1 MEDTDL
7 QALMA
12 RLELLIDRVEQLKR
26 QNGLLLAQE
35 KTWREERAHLIE
47 KNEIARRKVESMEGP
62 GARLMSSSNS
72 VTVQIL
78 DKEYSII
85 CPQEERSNLVS
96 AARYLD
102 GKMREIRSS
111 GKVIGADRIAVMA
124 ALNIT
129 HDLLHKQERP
139 DVQASGS
146 TREQVRDLL
155 ERVDLALSNDS
166 DTSKG

>member
-1 MEDTDL
+1 MS
-7 QALMA
+7 
-12 RLELLIDRVEQLKR
+12 
-26 QNGLLLAQE
+26 NG
-35 KTWREERAHLIE
+35 
-47 KNEIARRKVESMEGP
+47 
-62 GARLMSSSNS
+62 NS
-72 VTVQIL
+72 ITVQIL

-85 CPQEERSNLVS
+85 CPQEERTNLVS

-129 HDLLHKQERP
+129 HDLLHKQELP
-139 DVQASGS
+139 EANQASGS

-155 ERVDLALSNDS
+155 DRVDLVLATDEP
-166 DTSKG
+166 KAQG

>member
-1 MEDTDL
+1 
-7 QALMA
+7 
-12 RLELLIDRVEQLKR
+12 
-26 QNGLLLAQE
+26 
-35 KTWREERAHLIE
+35 
-47 KNEIARRKVESMEGP
+47 
-62 GARLMSSSNS
+62 MSSPNN

-85 CPQEERSNLVS
+85 CPPEERSNLIS

-129 HDLLHKQERP
+129 HELLHKQQQLTSEAAAQRH
-139 DVQASGS
+139 
-146 TREQVRDLL
+146 QVRDLL
-155 ERVDLALSNDS
+155 ERVDQALADDADTKSN
-166 DTSKG
+166 

>member
-1 MEDTDL
+1 
-7 QALMA
+7 
-12 RLELLIDRVEQLKR
+12 
-26 QNGLLLAQE
+26 
-35 KTWREERAHLIE
+35 
-47 KNEIARRKVESMEGP
+47 
-62 GARLMSSSNS
+62 MSSSNS

-85 CPQEERSNLVS
+85 CPPEERNNLVG

-129 HDLLHKQERP
+129 HELLHRQERP
-139 DVQASGS
+139 DVASGGT

-155 ERVDLALSNDS
+155 ERVDEALSD
-166 DTSKG
+166 DTVSKNN

>member
-1 MEDTDL
+1 
-7 QALMA
+7 
-12 RLELLIDRVEQLKR
+12 
-26 QNGLLLAQE
+26 
-35 KTWREERAHLIE
+35 
-47 KNEIARRKVESMEGP
+47 
-62 GARLMSSSNS
+62 MSSSNS

-78 DKEYSII
+78 DKEYSVS
-85 CPQEERSNLVS
+85 CSQEERSHLLA

-102 GKMREIRSS
+102 DKMRKIRSS

-129 HDLLHKQERP
+129 HDLLHSQERP

-155 ERVDLALSNDS
+155 DRVDQALSNDP
-166 DTSKG
+166 DVSKG

>member
-1 MEDTDL
+1 M
-7 QALMA
+7 
-12 RLELLIDRVEQLKR
+12 
-26 QNGLLLAQE
+26 
-35 KTWREERAHLIE
+35 
-47 KNEIARRKVESMEGP
+47 
-62 GARLMSSSNS
+62 
-72 VTVQIL
+72 
-78 DKEYSII
+78 
-85 CPQEERSNLVS
+85 S

-129 HDLLHKQERP
+129 HDLLHKEERP

-155 ERVDLALSNDS
+155 DRVDLVLADRSGRHQGLIHETAWGILAPLPGVLAS
-166 DTSKG
+166 

>member
-1 MEDTDL
+1 MS
-7 QALMA
+7 
-12 RLELLIDRVEQLKR
+12 
-26 QNGLLLAQE
+26 NG
-35 KTWREERAHLIE
+35 
-47 KNEIARRKVESMEGP
+47 
-62 GARLMSSSNS
+62 NS
-72 VTVQIL
+72 ITVQIL

-85 CPQEERSNLVS
+85 CPQEERTNLVS

-129 HDLLHKQERP
+129 HDLLHKQELP
-139 DVQASGS
+139 EVSQASGS

-155 ERVDLALSNDS
+155 DRVDLVLATDEP
-166 DTSKG
+166 KAQG

>member
-1 MEDTDL
+1 
-7 QALMA
+7 
-12 RLELLIDRVEQLKR
+12 
-26 QNGLLLAQE
+26 
-35 KTWREERAHLIE
+35 
-47 KNEIARRKVESMEGP
+47 
-62 GARLMSSSNS
+62 MSSSNS

-85 CPQEERSNLVS
+85 CPPEERSNLVS

-129 HDLLHKQERP
+129 HDLLHKQDRP
-139 DVQASGS
+139 EVAAGGA

-155 ERVDLALSNDS
+155 ERVDQALADDHDSN
-166 DTSKG
+166 KG

>member
-1 MEDTDL
+1 
-7 QALMA
+7 
-12 RLELLIDRVEQLKR
+12 
-26 QNGLLLAQE
+26 
-35 KTWREERAHLIE
+35 
-47 KNEIARRKVESMEGP
+47 
-62 GARLMSSSNS
+62 MSSSNS

-85 CPQEERSNLVS
+85 CPPEERNNLVG

-129 HDLLHKQERP
+129 HELLHRQEAP
-139 DVQASGS
+139 ATAASGT

-155 ERVDLALSNDS
+155 ERVDSALADDPGTKNS
-166 DTSKG
+166 

>member
-1 MEDTDL
+1 
-7 QALMA
+7 
-12 RLELLIDRVEQLKR
+12 
-26 QNGLLLAQE
+26 
-35 KTWREERAHLIE
+35 
-47 KNEIARRKVESMEGP
+47 
-62 GARLMSSSNS
+62 MSSSNS

-85 CPQEERSNLVS
+85 CPPEERNNLVS

-129 HDLLHKQERP
+129 HELLHRQERP
-139 DVQASGS
+139 EVASGGT

-155 ERVDLALSNDS
+155 DRVDQALADEA
-166 DTSKG
+166 DTKIG

>member
-1 MEDTDL
+1 
-7 QALMA
+7 
-12 RLELLIDRVEQLKR
+12 
-26 QNGLLLAQE
+26 
-35 KTWREERAHLIE
+35 
-47 KNEIARRKVESMEGP
+47 
-62 GARLMSSSNS
+62 MSSSNS

-85 CPQEERSNLVS
+85 CPQEERSNLVG

-129 HDLLHKQERP
+129 HDLLHRQESP
-139 DVQASGS
+139 AAPNGS

-155 ERVDLALSNDS
+155 DRVDLVLANDG
-166 DTSKG
+166 DTPKG

>member
-1 MEDTDL
+1 
-7 QALMA
+7 
-12 RLELLIDRVEQLKR
+12 
-26 QNGLLLAQE
+26 
-35 KTWREERAHLIE
+35 
-47 KNEIARRKVESMEGP
+47 
-62 GARLMSSSNS
+62 MSSSNS

-85 CPQEERSNLVS
+85 CPPEERNNLVS

-102 GKMREIRSS
+102 SKMREIRSS

-129 HDLLHKQERP
+129 HELLHRQDTPET
-139 DVQASGS
+139 ASTGT

-155 ERVDLALSNDS
+155 ERVDKALSDDA
-166 DTSKG
+166 DTKIG